1 MKTTFVQ
8 PGTAYLRPRRL
19 QLLRMLPM
27 SRTYPHLEIERRP
40 NVCCVRL
47 RSHRIAESEIHTVV
61 EELVALSRWEG
72 FRNLVLSLGPNPPE
86 CLYSVFLAKL
96 CWARRILGE
105 EGRSLVLCQVDPMVR
120 TIFEACKL
128 DEQFRFA
135 EDFDEAVA
143 ALAR

>member
-1 MKTTFVQ
+1 M
-8 PGTAYLRPRRL
+8 P
-19 QLLRMLPM
+19 
-27 SRTYPHLEIERRP
+27 RTYPHLDIERRP
-40 NVCCVRL
+40 NACCVRL
-47 RSHRIAESEIHTVV
+47 RSHRIAESEIHAVV
-61 EELVALSRWEG
+61 EELVALSRSEG
-72 FRNLVLSLGPNPPE
+72 FRNLVLSLGPKPPE

-96 CWARRILGE
+96 CWAKRVLDE
-105 EGRSLVLCQVDPMVR
+105 EGGVLVLCEVDPMVR